1 MYFWC
6 AIPII
11 TGGTKQAEC
20 SMSSS
25 VNVFH
30 QTNVNGVFLF
40 SAFLNINK
48 FFSKIYGP
56 YEQSHMQTEQS
67 DLLSQFM
74 HKL

>member
-1 MYFWC
+1 
-6 AIPII
+6 
-11 TGGTKQAEC
+11 
-20 SMSSS
+20 MSSS